1 MRWFVGKLLPGIVAG
16 LVVASPVANAVDVG
30 AKAPPFRLPDAQGA
44 PIALDA
50 LRGRVVYV
58 DFWASWCAP
67 CRRSFPWMGELQQR
81 YGERG
86 LTVLAINVDRQREAA
101 ERFLAAVPAPFTVAF
116 DPQGATPS
124 AYAAKAMPSSYLVDA
139 RGNVDLIE
147 VGFREERK
155 AALEERI
162 RALLDAR

>member
-1 MRWFVGKLLPGIVAG
+1 MRWLIGKLLTRV
-16 LVVASPVANAVDVG
+16 VVAYAAVVTVANAIDVG
-30 AKAPPFRLPDAQGA
+30 AKAPPFRLQDAQGA
-44 PIALDA
+44 TIALES
-50 LRGRVVYV
+50 LRGRVVYI

-67 CRRSFPWMGELQQR
+67 CRRSFPWMGEMQLR
-81 YGERG
+81 YGQRG

-116 DPQGATPS
+116 DPQGATPD
-124 AYAAKAMPSSYLVDA
+124 AYAATAMPSSYLVDA
-139 RGNVDLIE
+139 RGHVALVE

>member
-1 MRWFVGKLLPGIVAG
+1 MQL
-16 LVVASPVANAVDVG
+16 
-30 AKAPPFRLPDAQGA
+30 
-44 PIALDA
+44 
-50 LRGRVVYV
+50 
-58 DFWASWCAP
+58 
-67 CRRSFPWMGELQQR
+67 R
-81 YGERG
+81 YGQRG

-116 DPQGATPS
+116 DPQGATPD
-124 AYAAKAMPSSYLVDA
+124 AYAATAMPSSYLVDA
-139 RGNVDLIE
+139 RGHVALVE